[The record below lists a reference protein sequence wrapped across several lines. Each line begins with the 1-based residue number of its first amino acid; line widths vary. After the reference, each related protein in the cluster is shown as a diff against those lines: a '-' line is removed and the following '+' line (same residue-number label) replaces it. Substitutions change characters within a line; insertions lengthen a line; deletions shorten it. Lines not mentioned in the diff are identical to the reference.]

1 MISSGSSGSQTVE
14 VRSKRSNK
22 RMGEIPSQMAF
33 VSAILPYIDSLRE
46 DGLTWKEIRDKVALK
61 GLDISVAYLQAI
73 YSKLRRDRDYYEAIQ
88 RVYRLENELL
98 RAQRRADEANER
110 LEQLL
115 LELDMLRRQKQRV
128 AF

>member
-1 MISSGSSGSQTVE
+1 MISSESQTTVAA
-14 VRSKRSNK
+14 RSKCSNK

-33 VSAILPYIDSLRE
+33 ISAILPYIDSWRE
-46 DGLTWKEIRDKVALK
+46 EGLTWKEIRDKVASQ
-61 GLDISVAYLQAI
+61 GLDISVAYLQTV

-88 RVYRLENELL
+88 RVHRLENELL
-98 RAQRRADEANER
+98 RAQRQ

-115 LELDMLRRQKQRV
+115 LELDTLRLQKQQV

>member
-1 MISSGSSGSQTVE
+1 
-14 VRSKRSNK
+14 
-22 RMGEIPSQMAF
+22 MAF
-33 VSAILPYIDSLRE
+33 ISAILPYIDSLRE

-98 RAQRRADEANER
+98 RAQRQADEANER

-115 LELDMLRRQKQRV
+115 LELDTLRRQKQRV